1 MKQKEM
7 EWYIKHNSIKIVCIH
22 CKNKINNLTD
32 EIVDISLKIKNYK
45 KLLKKN
51 EK

>member
-22 CKNKINNLTD
+22 CKNKINNLTY
-32 EIVDISLKIKNYK
+32 EIVDISLKIK
-45 KLLKKN
+45 KLQEVIK
-51 EK
+51 EE